1 MVNQIRTNHHD
12 GAQSQDQAEEFLK
25 LNGNGLA
32 EMPAREQNGQAISSD
47 SGFAAEELTNEWVTN
62 HRDGSVNGLP
72 QGEQADAS
80 FAQTYLSDASP
91 EVILENS
98 GPGPFS
104 QSDVASGTM
113 GTSAGPGHR
122 GMWQSG
128 GLLPESSA
136 KAMEKRSWLSRWF
149 WNLPI
154 GRKQL
159 LALVV
164 CELVPILG
172 LSIGAT
178 WIITHS
184 LRQQLVGRAESEVE
198 IAQIEYE
205 IKMNQMAFGS
215 RGQSDNLALIN
226 AARDHLE
233 GFAMTPA
240 AGDLVKQVL
249 SNEIQARKIEY
260 ATLVGADLKIVASAN
275 RDRTGETFD
284 PNGLVSEVLKQP
296 LQLKASEVIS
306 WSEFEKE
313 GAPLPD
319 GLTPQDELLIRYIV
333 TPVFDPQDRERAIG
347 ALVFGDVVNG
357 KYAIPSEVLNALDQG
372 YSAVYQRDEAGEFS
386 LSSSILVG
394 EGKTMDSAEL
404 DVPIEAPELF
414 QAAVDNPGETFVE
427 RRPINGQTYTVA
439 VRSAASRT
447 YTDYNSETRRNTPI
461 FDPEQTHAFLIHG
474 TPETG
479 LNQLLR
485 RSLSQELLVLCLSAG
500 LITAWSLLFRRT
512 VLQPLQNLGL
522 ATQSFSEG
530 DRESR
535 AEVKAYDE
543 VGQLAMGFNDMAD
556 NIVASE
562 QSLAD
567 EAQRQQ
573 LQAHMARQLNNLTT
587 QMRASL
593 EATDIFPI
601 AVTGVREALAADRV
615 IIYQHDGDAS
625 SAIAAESVLP
635 TWPSMV
641 SQANPQF
648 AEQFSARFAE
658 QYDCGQSGQR
668 QLQVISNVQTTDLAP
683 GYLDAIEPFGI
694 QASLAVPIVTNGE
707 LMGWLCIH
715 QCSGPRDWQE
725 RETSFAQQAA
735 IQLGYAL
742 EQAALAQA
750 QLEAREAAEEASA
763 KERQQNESLQLQLI
777 ELLSDVENVADG
789 DLTVRANVSEGAI
802 GTVADFFNSIVENLR
817 QLVTQVQVSS
827 LEVNQS
833 VGSSEGEIRQLTQEA
848 LRQSEELGSA
858 LQSVEQMA
866 QSIQAVA
873 TSASQAAQVSQTAA
887 DTAVAGG
894 LSMDRTVDNI
904 LTLRETIGETAKKV
918 KRLGESSQQISKVVY
933 LINQIAMQTNLL
945 AINAGIEAARA
956 GEQGQG
962 FAVVAE
968 EVGELAARSATATK
982 EIEQIVTNIQRETNE
997 VVQAMEL
1004 GTSQVVEGTQVVEEA
1019 KQNLGQIVSVSQEIN
1034 DLVKSIS
1041 DTTVVQ
1047 ADTSQSITNLM
1058 QKLSA
1063 IAQRTSDSSTQ
1074 VSDSLKATVGVAQ
1087 ELQESVG
1094 TFKVA

>member
-1 MVNQIRTNHHD
+1 MVNQIRTNHPDETQGGD
-12 GAQSQDQAEEFLK
+12 GADRWEE
-25 LNGNGLA
+25 LNGNGSVEVLGQNDSVQTPDPWSVPEDLA
-32 EMPAREQNGQAISSD
+32 THLNGKSVGRDERLSEGMHPSPVADTGLEPLSR
-47 SGFAAEELTNEWVTN
+47 AE
-62 HRDGSVNGLP
+62 P
-72 QGEQADAS
+72 QGIEPAVPVD
-80 FAQTYLSDASP
+80 
-91 EVILENS
+91 
-98 GPGPFS
+98 
-104 QSDVASGTM
+104 
-113 GTSAGPGHR
+113 HR

-128 GLLPESSA
+128 GLLPASSVEV
-136 KAMEKRSWLSRWF
+136 MEKRSWLSRWF
-149 WNLPI
+149 WNLSI

-172 LSIGAT
+172 LGVGAT
-178 WIITHS
+178 WIIVQN
-184 LRQQLVGRAESEVE
+184 LRQQLVERAQSEVE
-198 IAQIEYE
+198 IAQIEYR

-215 RGQSDNLALIN
+215 RGQSDNSILVN
-226 AARDHLE
+226 AALNHLD
-233 GFAMTPA
+233 GIPIAPDA
-240 AGDLVKQVL
+240 VGLVKQVL
-249 SNEIQARKIEY
+249 ANEVSARQIEY
-260 ATLVGADLKIVASAN
+260 ATLVGADRQIISSAN
-275 RDRTGETFD
+275 RDRVGETFD
-284 PNGLVSEVLKQP
+284 PDGLVGLALKQGR
-296 LQLKASEVIS
+296 QIKASEIIA

-313 GAPLPD
+313 GAPLPR
-319 GLTPQDELLIRYIV
+319 GLEAQDNLLVRYIV
-333 TPVFDPQDRERAIG
+333 TPIFDPQDPEQTVG
-347 ALVFGDVVNG
+347 ALVFGDIVNG
-357 KYAIPSEVLNALDQG
+357 KFDIPNEVLQALDNG
-372 YSAVYQRDEAGEFS
+372 YSAVYQLHGDEFSLASSVQVAEGEFS
-386 LSSSILVG
+386 AARFNVPADADPLLRDAVDSP
-394 EGKTMDSAEL
+394 GKT
-404 DVPIEAPELF
+404 F
-414 QAAVDNPGETFVE
+414 VD
-427 RRPINGQTYTVA
+427 RLSINGLPYTVA
-439 VRSAASRT
+439 VRAEPSRI
-447 YTDYNSETRRNTPI
+447 YTDYTQSRRNVP
-461 FDPEQTHAFLIHG
+461 FYDSGATHAILIHG
-474 TPETG
+474 TPEAS

-485 RSLSQELLVLCLSAG
+485 RSLSQELVVLCLSAG
-500 LITAWSLLFRRT
+500 LITAWTLMFRRT
-512 VLQPLQNLGL
+512 VLKPLQNLGL
-522 ATQSFSEG
+522 VTQSFAEG

-535 AEVKAYDE
+535 AEVEAYDE

-556 NIVASE
+556 SIVASE
-562 QSLAD
+562 QSLAG
-567 EAQRQQ
+567 EARRQQ

-593 EATDIFPI
+593 EVKNIFPI
-601 AVTGVREALAADRV
+601 AVEGVREALAADRV
-615 IIYQHDGDAS
+615 VIYQFDGQDS
-625 SAIAAESVLP
+625 GTISAESVLS
-635 TWPSMV
+635 TWRSIMG
-641 SQANPQF
+641 QAVADPC
-648 AEQFSARFAE
+648 FAE
-658 QYDCGQSGQR
+658 QYLEQYRQGRIHVINNIQTADLGQCY
-668 QLQVISNVQTTDLAP
+668 LDELAP
-683 GYLDAIEPFGI
+683 FEV
-694 QASLAVPIVTNGE
+694 QANLVVPIVTNDE
-707 LMGWLCIH
+707 LLGLLCIH
-715 QCSGPRDWQE
+715 QCDGPRDWQE

-742 EQAALAQA
+742 EQADLVQA
-750 QLEAREAAEEASA
+750 QLKARAAAEAASV
-763 KERQQNESLQLQLI
+763 KERQQNETLQLQLI

-858 LQSVEQMA
+858 LQSVEKMA

-894 LSMDRTVDNI
+894 RSMERTVDNI

-1019 KQNLGQIVSVSQEIN
+1019 KQNLGQIVTVSQEIN

-1047 ADTSQSITNLM
+1047 ADTSQSITDLM

-1063 IAQRTSDSSTQ
+1063 IAQRTSASSTQ
-1074 VSDSLKATVGVAQ
+1074 VSDSLQATVGVAQ